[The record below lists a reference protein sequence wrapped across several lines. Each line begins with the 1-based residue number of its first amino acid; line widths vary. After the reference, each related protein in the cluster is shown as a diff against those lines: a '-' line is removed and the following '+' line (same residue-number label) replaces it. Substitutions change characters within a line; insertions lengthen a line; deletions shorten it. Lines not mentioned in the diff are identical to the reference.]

1 MVALFI
7 SVVGHAST
15 HLLLAQTHVTKRVYP
30 TEPGYR
36 GPMQSMHHTEN
47 GGTDLCVGIKCG
59 GGGNLVYSS

>member
-1 MVALFI
+1 MVELLI

-15 HLLLAQTHVTKRVYP
+15 HLLLTHTHVTKRVCP
-30 TEPGYR
+30 VDPGYK
-36 GPMQSMHHTEN
+36 GPIQSMHHTEN